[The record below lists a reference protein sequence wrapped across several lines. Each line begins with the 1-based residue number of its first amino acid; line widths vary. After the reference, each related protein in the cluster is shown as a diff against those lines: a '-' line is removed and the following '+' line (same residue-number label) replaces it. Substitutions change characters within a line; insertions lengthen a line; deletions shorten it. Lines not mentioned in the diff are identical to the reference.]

1 MNEQNLTATDSAL
14 IQSLAVVP
22 GAADTVQKVQA
33 DSSHTASDS
42 LVVYKIV
49 NGERAGEEIVL
60 SPCPRAGMHQAMVA
74 QESTCGAKSV
84 HFEFDASGTVVTI
97 LVVALLLFLGYALSV
112 LRSIALGGKCGTPCN
127 SAAPAAEPAAASAPV
142 APAASVA
149 APAAAAPAQI
159 HPGLSNEQLA
169 VILAV
174 AAAETLGPNTHVV
187 KFKPMNQSDW
197 TWAVQGRTDLHSNRL
212 V

>member
-60 SPCPRAGMHQAMVA
+60 APCPRADMHQAMVA
-74 QESTCGAKSV
+74 QESTNGAKSV

-97 LVVALLLFLGYALSV
+97 LVVAVLLFLGYALSV
-112 LRSIALGGKCGTPCN
+112 VRSIALGGKCASPCN
-127 SAAPAAEPAAASAPV
+127 SAAPAAAPAASAPS
-142 APAASVA
+142 ALAAAVA
-149 APAAAAPAQI
+149 APVAAAPAQI
-159 HPGLSNEQLA
+159 HPGLSNEKLA
-169 VILAV
+169 VLLAV